1 MEKVLNIMRDVVSG
15 VLFWLLVVA
24 GLGLLLLVLGLPL
37 VRQLQ
42 TMETMQ
48 AQMDA
53 RDRALKTDV
62 ARLSAE
68 RDALLYDPF
77 YVEKVARR
85 DLNMSRKGEEQLQL
99 VSASYASTRVCA
111 EQHINTAHP
120 VGLWR
125 LYGMLNV
132 LAEDTLLRQIAC
144 VLAGLSVVAAVLL
157 FGRGARKQTVQA

>member
-1 MEKVLNIMRDVVSG
+1 VEKVLNIVRDVVSG
-15 VLFWLLVVA
+15 VLFWLLVAA
-24 GLGLLLLVLGLPL
+24 GLGLLLLVMGLPL

-48 AQMDA
+48 AQMEA

-62 ARLSAE
+62 ARLTAE
-68 RDALLYDPF
+68 RDALCYDPF

-85 DLNMSRKGEEQLQL
+85 DYNMSRKGEQQLAL
-99 VSASYASTRVCA
+99 LPASYTRTKVTA
-111 EQHINTAHP
+111 EQHINTSHA

-144 VLAGLSVVAAVLL
+144 ILAGLSVVAAVLL
-157 FGRGARKQTVQA
+157 FGRGAQKQPQHA